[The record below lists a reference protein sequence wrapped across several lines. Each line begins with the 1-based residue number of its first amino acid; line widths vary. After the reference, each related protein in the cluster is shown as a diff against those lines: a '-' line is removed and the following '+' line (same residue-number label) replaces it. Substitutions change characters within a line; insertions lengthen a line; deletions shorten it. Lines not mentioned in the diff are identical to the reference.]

1 MSSCLDWKESGLRER
16 QTLVADFV
24 RMETPGP
31 ILRQRFT
38 LSASRPPTSA
48 MLGVT
53 KKTQPNL
60 QLGITDMEMKQRG
73 HMSSP
78 ACLQMYI
85 TIEKRLKSL
94 N

>member
-1 MSSCLDWKESGLRER
+1 
-16 QTLVADFV
+16 
-24 RMETPGP
+24 
-31 ILRQRFT
+31 
-38 LSASRPPTSA
+38 

-78 ACLQMYI
+78 ACLQIYI
-85 TIEKRLKSL
+85 TIEKKTEIIELA
-94 N
+94 